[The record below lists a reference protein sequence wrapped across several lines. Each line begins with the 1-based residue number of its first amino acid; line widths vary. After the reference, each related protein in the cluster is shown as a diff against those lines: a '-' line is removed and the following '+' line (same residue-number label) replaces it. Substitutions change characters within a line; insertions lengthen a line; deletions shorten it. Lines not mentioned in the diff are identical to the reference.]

1 MSAQS
6 GMNINSSSTL
16 NTAATGKQP
25 YLVLIVEDD
34 RLTRLQLRAM
44 MEKEGYRVA
53 EAKDGDQGLAEY
65 IRLRPDIV
73 LLDALMP
80 TIDGFNC
87 CTLLRKLPQGD
98 RIPVLI
104 ITALEDSDSVD
115 RAFAAGATDYI
126 TKPIHWAV
134 LRQRVR
140 RLLDA
145 SRATAELQQQN
156 DRLRLMGNITQQ
168 IRQSLD
174 LKEILQTTVAQVREF
189 LQTDRV
195 VIYRFL
201 SDWSGSIEVESVDE
215 RYRPI
220 LGSKITDPCFNE
232 KYINLYKQGRIK
244 ATTDVNNAGLSRCHL
259 DLLTSFQVRANLV
272 VPILQIEAIEDDL
285 YNAANAQRKSIK
297 YEQGS
302 ELHSS
307 SPTPNSSKL
316 WGLLVAHHCSS
327 TRQWNEL
334 EIDCL
339 SSLANQAAIAIQ
351 QSELYQ
357 QVQRLNSNLER
368 QVQERTAQLQQ
379 ALKFE
384 AMLKRITDKV
394 RDSLDESQIL
404 QTAVQELA
412 IGLEVGYCGTA
423 LYNLEEAT
431 STICQEYRTSLPSHH
446 NYAVQMAAFTEIY
459 SNLLQGQYL
468 QFCQLDSKLTNP
480 IPSHVAALACP
491 IFDNQGVLGN
501 LWLLHHQEYLF
512 NELEIRLVQQ
522 VANQCAI
529 AIRQARLYQATLVQV
544 KELEKVNQ
552 LKDDFLS
559 TVSHEL
565 RTPISNMKMAIEML
579 EDIIIQTNNSFG
591 NPTPENPDNSQS
603 LIYFEM
609 LNDECERE
617 INLINDLLQLQ
628 QVNAGLYPLERTD
641 IELQHWIPYIIEPFE
656 QRTKNQQ
663 QIFQVEISKELPI
676 LYSDS
681 FSLERIITE
690 LVNNACKYT
699 PPGEKITVAVRE
711 VAGMIQISVSNSGV
725 EIPESELPRVFD
737 QFYRIPSN
745 DRWKHGG
752 TGLGLALVQKLIT
765 YLGGS
770 IQVESKLGNTCFL
783 VELPIT

>member
-53 EAKDGDQGLAEY
+53 EANDGDEGIAEY

-87 CTLLRKLPQGD
+87 CTRLRKLPQGD

-115 RAFAAGATDYI
+115 RAFAAGATDFI

-591 NPTPENPDNSQS
+591 NSTAENPDNSQS
-603 LIYFEM
+603 IIYLEM

-628 QVNAGLYPLERTD
+628 QVNAGLYPLERID
-641 IELQHWIPYIIEPFE
+641 IELQHWIPYVMEPFE

-770 IQVESKLGNTCFL
+770 IQVESKSGNTCFL

>member
-1 MSAQS
+1 
-6 GMNINSSSTL
+6 MNINSSSTL

>member
-53 EAKDGDQGLAEY
+53 EANDGDKGIAEY

-104 ITALEDSDSVD
+104 ITALEDSHSVD
-115 RAFAAGATDYI
+115 RAFASGATDYI

-174 LKEILQTTVAQVREF
+174 LREILQTTVAQVREF

-201 SDWSGSIEVESVDE
+201 SNWNGFIEVESVDE
-215 RYRPI
+215 RYRAI
-220 LGSKITDPCFNE
+220 LGAKITDPCFNG

-244 ATTDVNNAGLSRCHL
+244 ATTDVNNGGLSQCHL

-272 VPILQIEAIEDDL
+272 VPILQSEAIEDELND
-285 YNAANAQRKSIK
+285 AANDEGKIIN
-297 YEQGS
+297 YEQVS

-307 SPTPNSSKL
+307 SPKPNLTKL

-327 TRQWNEL
+327 TRLWNQL

-357 QVQRLNSNLER
+357 QVQQLNSNLER

-379 ALKFE
+379 SLKFE
-384 AMLKRITDKV
+384 GMLKRITDKV

-412 IGLEVGYCGTA
+412 IGLGIGYCGTA
-423 LYNLEEAT
+423 LYNLEEGT
-431 STICQEYRTSLPSHH
+431 STICQEYTTSLPSYQ
-446 NYAVQMAAFTEIY
+446 NSVVQMAAFTEIY

-468 QFCQLDSKLTNP
+468 QFCQLDSKLTDP
-480 IPSHVAALACP
+480 IPSHFTALACP

-529 AIRQARLYQATLVQV
+529 AIRQARLYQATRVQV

-565 RTPISNMKMAIEML
+565 RTPISNMKMAVEML
-579 EDIIIQTNNSFG
+579 EDIILQPNNSFG
-591 NPTPENPDNSQS
+591 NATQENPDNSQS

-609 LNDECERE
+609 LNEECERE

-628 QVNAGLYPLERTD
+628 QVNAGLYPLERID
-641 IELQHWIPYIIEPFE
+641 IELQHWIPYVIEPFE

-663 QIFQVEISKELPI
+663 QILQVEIPEELPI

-711 VAGMIQISVSNSGV
+711 VAGMIQISVSNSGI

-770 IQVESKLGNTCFL
+770 VQVESKSGNTCFL
-783 VELPIT
+783 VELPIR

>member
-104 ITALEDSDSVD
+104 ITALEDSHSVD
-115 RAFAAGATDYI
+115 QAFAAGATDFI

-220 LGSKITDPCFNE
+220 LGAKITDPCFNE
-232 KYINLYKQGRIK
+232 KYISLYKQGRIK
-244 ATTDVNNAGLSRCHL
+244 ATTDVNNGGLSRCHL

-272 VPILQIEAIEDDL
+272 VPILQIEAIEDGL
-285 YNAANAQRKSIK
+285 YDAANAQRKRIN

-307 SPTPNSSKL
+307 SPTPNNSKL

-327 TRQWNEL
+327 TRQWNQL

-357 QVQRLNSNLER
+357 QVQRLNSDLER

-394 RDSLDESQIL
+394 RDSLDENQIL

-431 STICQEYRTSLPSHH
+431 STICQEYPTSLPSHQ

-512 NELEIRLVQQ
+512 NELEIRLVRQ

-579 EDIIIQTNNSFG
+579 EDIIILTNNSFG
-591 NPTPENPDNSQS
+591 NSTAENPDNSQS
-603 LIYFEM
+603 IIYLEM

-628 QVNAGLYPLERTD
+628 QVKAGLYPLERID
-641 IELQHWIPYIIEPFE
+641 IELQHWIPYVMEPFE

-663 QIFQVEISKELPI
+663 QILQVEISKELPI
-676 LYSDS
+676 LYSDA

-711 VAGMIQISVSNSGV
+711 VAGMIQISVSNSGI

-770 IQVESKLGNTCFL
+770 IQVESKSGNTCFL

>member
-1 MSAQS
+1 
-6 GMNINSSSTL
+6 MNINSSSTL

-25 YLVLIVEDD
+25 FLVLIVEDD
-34 RLTRLQLRAM
+34 RFIRIQLRAM

-53 EAKDGDQGLAEY
+53 EASNGDEGLAAY
-65 IRLRPDIV
+65 MRLHPDIV

-104 ITALEDSDSVD
+104 ITALEDSHSVD

-156 DRLRLMGNITQQ
+156 DRLQLMGDITQQ

-174 LKEILQTTVAQVREF
+174 LGEILQTTVAQVRKF

-201 SDWSGSIEVESVDE
+201 SDWSGFIAVESVDE
-215 RYRPI
+215 HYRPI

-232 KYINLYKQGRIK
+232 KYIDLYKEGRIK
-244 ATTDVNNAGLSRCHL
+244 ATTDVNNAGLGQCHL

-272 VPILQIEAIEDDL
+272 VPILQSEAIEDEQHD
-285 YNAANAQRKSIK
+285 AANDEGKIIK

-307 SPTPNSSKL
+307 SPTPNRTKL

-327 TRQWNEL
+327 TRQWHQL

-357 QVQRLNSNLER
+357 QVQRFNTNLER

-412 IGLEVGYCGTA
+412 LGLEVGYCGTA

-431 STICQEYRTSLPSHH
+431 STICQEYTNSLPSHQNH
-446 NYAVQMAAFTEIY
+446 VVQMAAFTEIY

-468 QFCQLDSKLTNP
+468 QFCQLASKLTEP

-491 IFDNQGVLGN
+491 IFDNQGVLGD

-544 KELEKVNQ
+544 QELEKINQ

-579 EDIIIQTNNSFG
+579 EDTIIKKTNFGGTTQENS
-591 NPTPENPDNSQS
+591 ENNQA

-617 INLINDLLQLQ
+617 MNLINDLLQLQ
-628 QVNAGLYPLERTD
+628 QVNAGLYPLER
-641 IELQHWIPYIIEPFE
+641 INIQLRHWIPYVMEPFE

-663 QIFQVEISKELPI
+663 QILQVEISEELPI

-699 PPGEKITVAVRE
+699 PPGEKITVTVRE

-725 EIPESELPRVFD
+725 EIPESELPRVFEK
-737 QFYRIPSN
+737 FYRIPSN
-745 DRWKHGG
+745 DPWKHGG

-770 IQVESKLGNTCFL
+770 IQVESKSGNTCFL
-783 VELPIT
+783 VKLPIR

>member
-1 MSAQS
+1 
-6 GMNINSSSTL
+6 MNINSSSTL

-201 SDWSGSIEVESVDE
+201 SDWSGFIAVESVDE

-220 LGSKITDPCFNE
+220 LGAKITDPCFNE

-244 ATTDVNNAGLSRCHL
+244 ATTDVNNGGLSRCHL
-259 DLLTSFQVRANLV
+259 DLLTNFQVRANLV
-272 VPILQIEAIEDDL
+272 VPILQSEAIEDELND
-285 YNAANAQRKSIK
+285 AATAQRKSIK

-307 SPTPNSSKL
+307 SPTPNRPKL

-327 TRQWNEL
+327 TRQWNQL

-431 STICQEYRTSLPSHH
+431 STICQEYTTSLPSHQ
-446 NYAVQMAAFTEIY
+446 NSVVQMAAFTEIY

-468 QFCQLDSKLTNP
+468 QFCQLDSKLTDP
-480 IPSHVAALACP
+480 IPSHFAALACP

-512 NELEIRLVQQ
+512 NELEIRLAQQ

-579 EDIIIQTNNSFG
+579 EDIIQTNNSFG
-591 NPTPENPDNSQS
+591 NSTPENPDNSQS

-609 LNDECERE
+609 LNEECERE
-617 INLINDLLQLQ
+617 INLINDLLHLQ

-641 IELQHWIPYIIEPFE
+641 IELQHWIPYVIEPFE

-663 QIFQVEISKELPI
+663 QILQVEISKELPI

-699 PPGEKITVAVRE
+699 PPGEKITVAVCE

-725 EIPESELPRVFD
+725 EISESELPRVFD

>member
-1 MSAQS
+1 
-6 GMNINSSSTL
+6 MNINSSSTL

-53 EAKDGDQGLAEY
+53 EANDGDEGIAEY

-87 CTLLRKLPQGD
+87 CTRLRKLPQGD

-115 RAFAAGATDYI
+115 RAFAAGATDFI

-591 NPTPENPDNSQS
+591 NSTAENPDNSQS
-603 LIYFEM
+603 IIYLEM

-628 QVNAGLYPLERTD
+628 QVNAGLYPLERID
-641 IELQHWIPYIIEPFE
+641 IELQHWIPYVMEPFE

-770 IQVESKLGNTCFL
+770 IQVESKSGNTCFL